1 MKRKTL
7 RIPDDGPCAGHPCDD
22 CERCLAGDC
31 CGCDVGEAG
40 LPARSNRRM
49 ARRPRNHQPPHTNP
63 PARTTPTQEPRMN
76 RRCWRMRFLGRGY
89 YGDGYGWW
97 DRLRFRL
104 TRDRGD
110 F

>member
-22 CERCLAGDC
+22 CERCSAGDC

-40 LPARSNRRM
+40 LP
-49 ARRPRNHQPPHTNP
+49 H
-63 PARTTPTQEPRMN
+63 MN